1 MKYWNDTI
9 FLLFM
14 CRKRPVDDQVSDFD
28 SAISSTIQIL
38 LKISGDFLTRSSS
51 NIAGIDENEMEF
63 MDVFC
68 ESMVSLA
75 TSNMQCILRESTTL
89 SLYIQQVISK
99 QSFMI
104 IHTFIIKLSVSFRVN
119 QRFISILALVSTIF
133 S

>member
-1 MKYWNDTI
+1 
-9 FLLFM
+9 M